1 MVGTTLAHY
10 HIEALLGSGG
20 MGIVYRA
27 FDIRLQRTVAIKL
40 LQSVARDDS
49 GRARLLKEARSASA
63 LNHPNICTI
72 HEVGEIEGQA
82 YIVMECVEGATL
94 SRLIPPGE
102 GLPLEQV
109 LGYAT
114 QIADGL
120 AHAHDR
126 GVVHRDLKSANVVI
140 TSDGRVKILD
150 FGVARRADDG
160 RALDDTKT
168 MTATA
173 EVATAGT
180 PLYMAPEVLRGEA
193 ADARSDIWA
202 FGVTLYEMA
211 AGERPFN
218 ARSVNEL
225 ASAILRDPPAPLP
238 PHVPPGLRA
247 VIARCLTKD
256 PERRY
261 QRASEL
267 EAALDATSSGVAMP
281 MPSRRHVRVTAA
293 VVAAVAIVFAIAVM
307 VTRLRLA
314 ATLPVDSI
322 AVVPL
327 LGTETDD
334 ETEYLADGITEGV
347 INSLAEA
354 GRTSLKVIALASAE
368 RYKRRGVDPREI
380 GRELGVAKMA
390 LVRVARLPDALSIS
404 AELVDA
410 RDGSHIWGERYNS
423 TTTNLLA
430 VQSDITAKVAGN
442 LKLKLTSAEQRR
454 STRRYTDD
462 VQAYQLYLQGRE
474 ASYRS
479 AFGPEGYERSIQF
492 SEQAIARDPSYALAY
507 SGLASTYISMAY
519 DGWIPPKEA
528 YGKVTAAVE
537 KGLAIDPDLGELH
550 YALAEMKKGYE
561 WDWQG
566 SEVEYQRAIRL
577 NPNVTQSRR
586 YHALFLLTLHRTEE
600 AIAEMKKTLELDPFG
615 VETNKAMASTYYWTG
630 RYDDAIAQARRTV
643 EFDPEFAAAHQL
655 LADLY
660 AHKRM
665 YTDAIES
672 QKRVLTLAGE
682 QDGAATLARDYAATG
697 YSSALRN
704 LYRGVLDGLT
714 EANKEGWVSP
724 VAFAL
729 VYTKLGD
736 ANRAFEWL
744 EKAYAERAPWL
755 VMLKADPDFEPLRG
769 DRRFVTLATRIGLP

>member
-27 FDIRLQRTVAIKL
+27 FDQRLQRTVAIKL
-40 LQSVARDDS
+40 LQSVGRDDS

-72 HEVGEIEGQA
+72 HEVGEIDGQA
-82 YIVMECVEGATL
+82 YIVMECVEGSTL
-94 SRLIPPGE
+94 SRLIPPGD

-140 TSDGRVKILD
+140 ASDGRLKILD
-150 FGVARRADDG
+150 FGVAHRADDG
-160 RALDDTKT
+160 RVLDDTKT
-168 MTATA
+168 MTATG

-202 FGVTLYEMA
+202 FGVTLYEMS

-218 ARSVNEL
+218 AHSMNEL

-238 PHVPPGLRA
+238 PHVPLGLRA

-267 EAALDATSSGVAMP
+267 KAALDATSSGGAMP
-281 MPSRRHVRVTAA
+281 VPGRRHVRLTAA
-293 VVAAVAIVFAIAVM
+293 VAAAFAVAFAVAVM
-307 VTRLRLA
+307 VTRLPPA
-314 ATLPVDSI
+314 ATPPGDSI

-327 LGTETDD
+327 LGTETDN
-334 ETEYLADGITEGV
+334 EAEYLADGITEGV

-368 RYKRRGVDPREI
+368 RYKRRRVDPRDI

-390 LVRVARLPDALSIS
+390 LVRVARLPDALTIS

-410 RDGSHIWGERYNS
+410 RDGSHLWGERYNS

-430 VQSDITAKVAGN
+430 VQSDITAKVAAN

-474 ASYRS
+474 AGYRS

-492 SEQAIARDPSYALAY
+492 FEQAIARDPSYALAY

-519 DGWIPPKEA
+519 DGWMPPKEA

-550 YALAEMKKGYE
+550 YALAELKKGYE
-561 WDWQG
+561 WDWRG
-566 SEVEYQRAIRL
+566 AEVEYQRAIQL
-577 NPNVTQSRR
+577 NPNVTPSRR
-586 YHALFLLTLHRTEE
+586 YHAQFLLTLRRNEE
-600 AIAEMKKTLELDPFG
+600 AIAEMKRTLELDPFG
-615 VETNKAMASTYYWTG
+615 VETNKAMANVSYWTG

-643 EFDPEFAAAHQL
+643 ELDPEFAAAHQL

-660 AHKRM
+660 AHKGM
-665 YTDAIES
+665 YADAVS
-672 QKRVLTLAGE
+672 SLKRVLTLAGE
-682 QDGAATLARDYAATG
+682 QDGAATLARDYAAAG

-729 VYTKLGD
+729 VYTQLGD

-755 VMLKADPDFEPLRG
+755 VMLQADPDFESLRG
-769 DRRFVTLATRIGLP
+769 DRRFVALAKRIGLP